1 MKLPPPKPSPRRIAS
16 WLWDWRQIV
25 LLGILTCGAYGLV
38 LYGFGIIAGPI
49 QEDEGWSS
57 AAVNAAFM
65 GSYLLGAAASL
76 VSGRVLDS
84 FGPRPVLWTGLIVG
98 TVFLMAASYSD
109 NIWLFIVFWTIGGAV
124 TIAGLFYNVTMPIA
138 ARLFPQRQTAA
149 MTVLVTTG
157 GFSSVIFMPLTGL
170 FTDEFGWRWA
180 VRILLILAAAISLP
194 AVLSVRRL
202 PPIPQPDPSSSLSQ
216 STAGGRHGFGGVREA
231 LRSREVQVMLAMVI
245 ASSFGLGALL
255 NHFVPASTAA
265 GMSITAA
272 AALTGLRGFLSIPG
286 RALIGP
292 MASLLGLRPA
302 LGVGYAVMLLGT
314 LALLAAGPIFWIYL
328 SAIVAG
334 LVWGQTMPLQGLIAS
349 DVFGLRRLGTLM
361 ALQTA
366 TGNVA
371 LAIGPFAAGLMLD
384 LVDDNYRPVLVGIA
398 AVNALTLALLILMA
412 RIHRKPLKQ
421 LAANLIAS
429 RRAPQKNE
437 PAAR

>member
-1 MKLPPPKPSPRRIAS
+1 MKLPPPRVIAD
-16 WLWDWRQIV
+16 WLWAWRQIIF
-25 LLGILTCGAYGLV
+25 LGVLTCGSYGLV

-76 VSGRVLDS
+76 VSGRILDAL
-84 FGPRPVLWTGLIVG
+84 GPRPVLWTGLIVG
-98 TVFLMAASYSD
+98 TVFLMAASYAD
-109 NIWLFIVFWTIGGAV
+109 NIWLFIVLWTMGGAV

-138 ARLFPQRQTAA
+138 ARLFPKRQTAA

-180 VRILLILAAAISLP
+180 VRILLVVAAAISLP

-202 PPIPQPDPSSSLSQ
+202 PPIPPPEPSAMS
-216 STAGGRHGFGGVREA
+216 GREGSRDQHGYGGVREA

-265 GMSITAA
+265 SMSITAA
-272 AALTGLRGFLSIPG
+272 GALTGLRGFLSIPG

-292 MASLLGLRPA
+292 MAGLLGLRPA

-328 SAIVAG
+328 SAVIAG

-361 ALQTA
+361 ALQTSM
-366 TGNVA
+366 GNVA

-384 LVDDNYRPVLVGIA
+384 LVDDNYRPVLVAIA
-398 AVNALTLALLILMA
+398 AVNALTLALLILLA
-412 RIHRKPLKQ
+412 RIHRRPLKR
-421 LAANLIAS
+421 LAASLIAS
-429 RRAPQKNE
+429 RTAPQKRRFGA
-437 PAAR
+437 P

>member
-1 MKLPPPKPSPRRIAS
+1 MKLPPPRDVAR
-16 WLWDWRQIV
+16 WLWTWRQII
-25 LLGILTCGAYGLV
+25 LLGILTCGAYGIV

-76 VSGRVLDS
+76 VSGRVLDAL
-84 FGPRPVLWTGLIVG
+84 GPRPVLWTGLIVG
-98 TVFLMAASYSD
+98 TVFLMAASYTE
-109 NIWLFIVFWTIGGAV
+109 NIWLFIVLWTIGGAV

-180 VRILLILAAAISLP
+180 VRILLVVAAAISLP

-202 PPIPQPDPSSSLSQ
+202 PPIPPPDPMASAS
-216 STAGGRHGFGGVREA
+216 GGRRDQHGFGGVREA
-231 LRSREVQVMLAMVI
+231 LRSREVQVMLAMVL
-245 ASSFGLGALL
+245 ASSFALGALL

-272 AALTGLRGFLSIPG
+272 GALTGLRGFLSIPG

-292 MASLLGLRPA
+292 MSSLLGLRPA

-328 SAIVAG
+328 SAIIAG

-366 TGNVA
+366 MGNVA

-384 LVDDNYRPVLVGIA
+384 LVDDNYRPVLVAIAGI
-398 AVNALTLALLILMA
+398 NALTLALLILLT
-412 RIHRKPLKQ
+412 RIHRKPIAR

-429 RRAPQKNE
+429 RIAPQKRE
-437 PAAR
+437 FDPG

>member
-1 MKLPPPKPSPRRIAS
+1 MKLPSPREFAG
-16 WLWDWRQIV
+16 WLWAWRQIV
-25 LLGILTCGAYGLV
+25 FLGILTCGSYGLV

-49 QEDEGWSS
+49 QEGEGWSS

-76 VSGRVLDS
+76 VSGRVLDAY
-84 FGPRPVLWTGLIVG
+84 GPRPVLWTGLIVG
-98 TVFLMAASYSD
+98 TVVLMAASYSES
-109 NIWLFIVFWTIGGAV
+109 IWLFIVLWTLGGAV

-138 ARLFPQRQTAA
+138 ARLFPTRQTAA

-180 VRILLILAAAISLP
+180 VRILLIVAAAISLP

-202 PPIPQPDPSSSLSQ
+202 PPIPAAEPS
-216 STAGGRHGFGGVREA
+216 AGPADRSKRDQRGFGGVREA

-272 AALTGLRGFLSIPG
+272 GALTGLRGFLSIPG

-328 SAIVAG
+328 SAIIAG

-361 ALQTA
+361 ALQTSV
-366 TGNVA
+366 GNVA
-371 LAIGPFAAGLMLD
+371 LAIGPFAAGLLLD
-384 LVDDNYRPVLVGIA
+384 LINDDYQPVLIAIA
-398 AVNALTLALLILMA
+398 AVNALTLALLILLA
-412 RIHRKPLKQ
+412 RIHRKPIAR

-429 RRAPQKNE
+429 RNAPQKRE
-437 PAAR
+437 FDPG

>member
-1 MKLPPPKPSPRRIAS
+1 MKLPPPSAIAS
-16 WLWDWRQIV
+16 WLWTWRQIIF
-25 LLGILTCGAYGLV
+25 LGILTCGSYGLV
-38 LYGFGIIAGPI
+38 LYGFGIMTGPM

-76 VSGRVLDS
+76 VSGRVLDAL
-84 FGPRPVLWTGLIVG
+84 GPRPVLWTGLIVG
-98 TVFLMAASYSD
+98 TIFLMAASYAE
-109 NIWLFIVFWTIGGAV
+109 NIWLFIVFWTLGGAV

-180 VRILLILAAAISLP
+180 VRILLIVAAAISLP

-202 PPIPQPDPSSSLSQ
+202 PPIPPPDPA
-216 STAGGRHGFGGVREA
+216 TVGRAGGGAGRHGFGGVREA
-231 LRSREVQVMLAMVI
+231 LRSREVQLMLLMVI
-245 ASSFGLGALL
+245 TSSFGLGALL

-272 AALTGLRGFLSIPG
+272 GALTGLRGFLSIPG

-292 MASLLGLRPA
+292 MSALLGLRPS
-302 LGVGYAVMLLGT
+302 LGVAYGVMLLGT
-314 LALLAAGPIFWIYL
+314 LALLAAGPIWWIYL
-328 SAIVAG
+328 SAIIAG

-366 TGNVA
+366 MGNVA
-371 LAIGPFAAGLMLD
+371 LAIGPFAAGVLLG
-384 LVDDNYRPVLVGIA
+384 LVDDNYQPVLIGIA
-398 AVNALTLALLILMA
+398 AINALTLGLLIVMA
-412 RIHRKPLKQ
+412 RVHRKPLKQ

-429 RRAPQKNE
+429 RTAPQKRRFG
-437 PAAR
+437 AQ

>member
-1 MKLPPPKPSPRRIAS
+1 MTLPPPRDVAR
-16 WLWDWRQIV
+16 WLWTWRQII

-76 VSGRVLDS
+76 VSGRVLDAL
-84 FGPRPVLWTGLIVG
+84 GPRPVLWTGLVVG
-98 TVFLMAASYSD
+98 TVFLMAASYAE
-109 NIWLFIVFWTIGGAV
+109 NIWLFIVFWTVGGSV

-138 ARLFPQRQTAA
+138 ARLFPKRQTAA

-180 VRILLILAAAISLP
+180 VRILLVVAAAISLP

-202 PPIPQPDPSSSLSQ
+202 PPIPPPEPSAAPAIGSQ
-216 STAGGRHGFGGVREA
+216 AGRHGFGGVQEA
-231 LRSREVQVMLAMVI
+231 LRSHEVQIMLAMVI
-245 ASSFGLGALL
+245 ASSFGLGAML

-272 AALTGLRGFLSIPG
+272 GALTGLRGLLSIPG

-302 LGVGYAVMLLGT
+302 LGVGYAVILLGT
-314 LALLAAGPIFWIYL
+314 LALLAAGPIYWIYL
-328 SAIVAG
+328 SAIIAG

-366 TGNVA
+366 MGNVA
-371 LAIGPFAAGLMLD
+371 LAIGPFAAGVLLG
-384 LVDDNYRPVLVGIA
+384 LVDDNYQPVLVAIA
-398 AVNALTLALLILMA
+398 GVNALTLALLLLMV
-412 RIHRKPLKQ
+412 RTHRQPLKH
-421 LAANLIAS
+421 LAASLLAS
-429 RRAPQKNE
+429 RTAPQKRKSGA
-437 PAAR
+437 P

>member
-1 MKLPPPKPSPRRIAS
+1 MKLPAPGVAAN
-16 WLWDWRQIV
+16 WLLVWRQIIF
-25 LLGILTCGAYGLV
+25 LGILTCGSYGLV

-57 AAVNAAFM
+57 AQVNAAFM

-76 VSGRVLDS
+76 VSGRILDA

-98 TVFLMAASYSD
+98 TVFLMAASFSG
-109 NIWLFIVFWTIGGAV
+109 NIWLFIVLWTIGGAV

-180 VRILLILAAAISLP
+180 VRILLIVAAAISLP

-202 PPIPQPDPSSSLSQ
+202 PPIPPPEPSAA
-216 STAGGRHGFGGVREA
+216 STRGGARGRHGFDGVREA

-272 AALTGLRGFLSIPG
+272 GALTGLRGFLSIPG

-292 MASLLGLRPA
+292 MAGLLGLRPA

-328 SAIVAG
+328 SAIIAG

-349 DVFGLRRLGTLM
+349 DTFGLRRLGTLM
-361 ALQTA
+361 ALQTSV
-366 TGNVA
+366 GNVA
-371 LAIGPFAAGLMLD
+371 LAIGPFAAGLLLD
-384 LVDDNYRPVLVGIA
+384 LVDDNYQPVLIGIA
-398 AVNALTLALLILMA
+398 AVNALTLALLVLMA
-412 RIHRKPLKQ
+412 RIHGKPIKQ
-421 LAANLIAS
+421 LTANLIAS
-429 RRAPQKNE
+429 RGAPQKR
-437 PAAR
+437 AGGAG